1 MKLIYEIETVII
13 TSTEA
18 SLSTE
23 TVKHLL
29 DPIHQYIFAYT
40 VASQQAVFVQFIHA
54 DVLKR
59 WLPISKNVQHTLKIH
74 IKPYVECIDE
84 LDDINHTQPI
94 PGFSNAA
101 LSTISKE
108 SHSVLPMTV
117 NLRQSWTAVAN
128 HPVFSIEY
136 KNYISRLINGN
147 FFMT

>member
-1 MKLIYEIETVII
+1 M
-13 TSTEA
+13 EA

-23 TVKHLL
+23 TVKNLL
-29 DPIHQYIFAYT
+29 DPIHQHIFAYT

-59 WLPISKNVQHTLKIH
+59 WLLTSKNVQHMLKIH
-74 IKPYVECIDE
+74 IKPYVKCIDE
-84 LDDINHTQPI
+84 PDDTSHSQPI
-94 PGFSNAA
+94 SGFSNPS

-108 SHSVLPMTV
+108 SHSVLPVTV

-147 FFMT
+147 FLMTWDINPT